1 MYIISLRREAT
12 NTLKQAVLFG
22 RGSQWPRR
30 KTHHRGEPPRF
41 EELLAR
47 AEALVPTLRERAP
60 RAEQLR
66 RLPDETIADLHSSG
80 LFRMLQPARVGGSEL
95 PYRALFELTAVIGQ
109 GCGSTAW
116 VLGNLA
122 AHHWLLGMWHPEAQD
137 EIWGQSPD
145 SLISSALAF
154 ARGRARRVEGGY
166 RLSGRWPFSSGIDP
180 SAWNIFGAIVSDE
193 ETGQSEARM
202 FLVPASDYTII
213 DTWQVIGLAG
223 TGSNDVEVTDIFVPA
238 YRTLST
244 ERIRGGPNRGS
255 ELNPGTLYKLPAV
268 SLFAFAVAGVS
279 LGIARGAIEHFAET
293 TRTRRSAYT
302 GRSLADFTNIQ
313 VHLAEAAALADAAE
327 AIVLR
332 DCDEATRITEAGVV
346 PSIEQRA
353 RYRRNGAFA
362 ATLCTKAV
370 DLLFAATGGNAIYEM
385 NPIQRAFRDVHAANA
400 HYMLNWDINGAVYG
414 RVALGLPPDATL

>member
-1 MYIISLRREAT
+1 MP
-12 NTLKQAVLFG
+12 QA
-22 RGSQWPRR
+22 
-30 KTHHRGEPPRF
+30 KTHQHAAPPRF

-47 AEALVPTLRERAP
+47 AEALIPVLRERAP

-116 VLGNLA
+116 VLANLA
-122 AHHWLLGMWHPEAQD
+122 AHHWLLGMWHPEAQE

-145 SLISSALAF
+145 SLISSALIF
-154 ARGRARRVEGGY
+154 PRGRARRVPNGY
-166 RLSGRWPFSSGIDP
+166 RLSGRWPFSSGVDP
-180 SAWNIFGAIVSDE
+180 STWNMFGAVVADE
-193 ETGQSEARM
+193 ETGENEPRM
-202 FLVPASDYTII
+202 FLVPASDYSVI
-213 DTWQVIGLAG
+213 DTWQVIGLAA
-223 TGSNDVEVTDIFVPA
+223 TGSKDVEVADVFVPA
-238 YRTLST
+238 YRTLAI
-244 ERIRGGPNRGS
+244 ERIKGGPNRGS
-255 ELNPGTLYKLPAV
+255 ELNPGTLYKLPAI
-268 SLFAFAVAGVS
+268 SLFGFAIAGVL
-279 LGIARGAIEHFAET
+279 LGIARGAIQSFVET
-293 TRTRRSAYT
+293 TRVRRGAYT
-302 GRSLADFTNIQ
+302 GRNIADFTNIQ
-313 VHLAEAAALADAAE
+313 VDLSEAAALADAAE

-353 RYRRNGAFA
+353 RYRRDGAFA

-370 DLLFAATGGNAIYEM
+370 DLLFAASGGGAIYER

-400 HYMLNWDINGAVYG
+400 HYVLNWGVSGAVYG
-414 RVALGLPPDATL
+414 RVALGLPPDAPL

>member
-1 MYIISLRREAT
+1 M
-12 NTLKQAVLFG
+12 
-22 RGSQWPRR
+22 PRAGTGQR
-30 KTHHRGEPPRF
+30 AAPPRF
-41 EELLAR
+41 EELQAR
-47 AEALVPTLRERAP
+47 AEALVPVLRGRAP

-66 RLPDETIADLHSSG
+66 RLPDETIADLHASG

-122 AHHWLLGMWHPEAQD
+122 AHHWLLGMWHPEAQE

-154 ARGRARRVEGGY
+154 ARGRARREPGGY

-180 SAWNIFGAIVSDE
+180 SSWNIFGAIVSDE

-223 TGSNDVEVTDIFVPA
+223 TGSNDVEVADIFVPA
-238 YRTLST
+238 CRTLST

-255 ELNPGTLYKLPAV
+255 ELNPGALYKLPAV

-279 LGIARGAIEHFAET
+279 LGIARGAIEHFVET

-302 GRSLADFTNIQ
+302 GRNLADFTNIQ
-313 VHLAEAAALADAAE
+313 VHLAEAAALTDAAE

-346 PSIEQRA
+346 PSINHRA
-353 RYRRNGAFA
+353 RYRRDGAFA

-370 DLLFAATGGNAIYEM
+370 DLLFAATGGNAIYES

-414 RVALGLPPDATL
+414 RVALGLSPDAPL

>member
-1 MYIISLRREAT
+1 MAEA
-12 NTLKQAVLFG
+12 
-22 RGSQWPRR
+22 
-30 KTHHRGEPPRF
+30 KTHHRGEPLRF
-41 EELLAR
+41 EELLTR

-95 PYRALFELTAVIGQ
+95 PFRALFELTAVIGR
-109 GCGSTAW
+109 GCGATAW

-122 AHHWLLGMWHPEAQD
+122 AHHWLLGMWHPEAQE
-137 EIWGQSPD
+137 EIWGESPD
-145 SLISSALAF
+145 ALISSALAF

-166 RLSGRWPFSSGIDP
+166 RLSGRWPFSSGIDA
-180 SAWNIFGAIVSDE
+180 STWNMFGAIVADE
-193 ETGQSEARM
+193 ETGQSEPRM
-202 FLVPASDYTII
+202 FLLPASDYTII
-213 DTWQVIGLAG
+213 DTWQVMGLIG
-223 TGSNDVEVTDIFVPA
+223 TGSKDVEVKDVFVPA
-238 YRTLST
+238 YRTLSG

-268 SLFAFAVAGVS
+268 SLFAFAIAGVS
-279 LGIARGAIEHFAET
+279 LGIARGAIQHFAET
-293 TRTRRSAYT
+293 TRTRLSAYT
-302 GRSLADFTNIQ
+302 GRNLADFTNMQ
-313 VHLAEAAALADAAE
+313 VHLAEAAALTDAAE
-327 AIVLR
+327 AMVLR

-353 RYRRNGAFA
+353 RYRRDGAFA

-370 DLLFAATGGNAIYEM
+370 DLLFAATGGGAIYER

-400 HYMLNWDINGAVYG
+400 HYVLNWDVNGAVYG
-414 RVALGLPPDATL
+414 RVALGLPPDAPL

>member
-1 MYIISLRREAT
+1 MPQAT
-12 NTLKQAVLFG
+12 
-22 RGSQWPRR
+22 
-30 KTHHRGEPPRF
+30 THQGAEPPRF

-47 AEALVPTLRERAP
+47 AEALVPVLRERAP

-122 AHHWLLGMWHPEAQD
+122 AHHWLLGMWHPEAQH
-137 EIWGQSPD
+137 EIWGESPD
-145 SLISSALAF
+145 SLVSSALIF

-180 SAWNIFGAIVSDE
+180 STWNMFGAIVSDE
-193 ETGQSEARM
+193 EAGLGTDLREPRM
-202 FLVPASDYTII
+202 FLLPARDYEII
-213 DTWQVIGLAG
+213 DTWHVIGLAG
-223 TGSNDVEVTDIFVPA
+223 TGSKDVEVKDMFVPA
-238 YRTLST
+238 YRTLAT
-244 ERIRGGPNRGS
+244 ERIKGGPNRGS

-268 SLFAFAVAGVS
+268 SLFAFAIAGVS
-279 LGIARGAIEHFAET
+279 LGIARGAIQHFAET
-293 TRTRRSAYT
+293 TRNRLSAYT
-302 GRSLADFTNIQ
+302 GRNLADFTNLQ

-332 DCDEATRITEAGVV
+332 DCDEATRITEAGIV

-353 RYRRNGAFA
+353 RYRRDGAFA
-362 ATLCTKAV
+362 ATLCTRAV
-370 DLLFAATGGNAIYEM
+370 DLLFAASGGGAIYER

-400 HYMLNWDINGAVYG
+400 HYVLNWSVSGAVYG
-414 RVALGLPPDATL
+414 RVALGLPPDAPL

>member
-1 MYIISLRREAT
+1 MP
-12 NTLKQAVLFG
+12 QA
-22 RGSQWPRR
+22 
-30 KTHHRGEPPRF
+30 KTQRGEPPRF

-47 AEALVPTLRERAP
+47 AEALVPLLRERAL

-66 RLPDETIADLHSSG
+66 RLPDETIADLHESG
-80 LFRMLQPARVGGSEL
+80 LFRILQPARVGGSEL

-180 SAWNIFGAIVSDE
+180 STWNIFGAIVNDE
-193 ETGQSEARM
+193 ETGQSEPRM

-223 TGSNDVEVTDIFVPA
+223 TGSNDVEVVDVFVPA
-238 YRTLST
+238 YRTLSG

-255 ELNPGTLYKLPAV
+255 EVNPGTLYKLPAV

-279 LGIARGAIEHFAET
+279 LGIARGAIQNFIET

-302 GRSLADFTNIQ
+302 GRNIADFTNMQ

-327 AIVLR
+327 ASVLH

-353 RYRRNGAFA
+353 RYRRDGAFA
-362 ATLCTKAV
+362 ATLCTRAV
-370 DLLFAATGGNAIYEM
+370 DLLFAATGGNAIYES

-400 HYMLNWDINGAVYG
+400 HYMLNWDVNGAIYG
-414 RVALGLPPDATL
+414 RVALGLPPDAPL